1 MFYSLRL
8 MIFTAG
14 SMLGSSLLFLS
25 SSLAIYGIFAYY
37 SWFICTIAA
46 LILGYLM
53 SNLGQVYNNSGG
65 PYIYAKNLTP
75 QYARFIG
82 IIHLIALIIQLSSIY
97 FVLSQYCSK
106 FVPPTIS
113 LITIPIINY
122 ITNRYSEDFSF
133 NINMLLNILKMIPII
148 ILLITAFLKSNTL
161 LITECSHSYP
171 IIHSTSLIIF
181 AFSGFEF
188 GLVPQENKVKN
199 IMPPIIAGILIG
211 AFFGVVTQLL
221 VCNFLISPELSI
233 SPLNDLA
240 FILFGK
246 FGYFIMSITCCLFCI
261 TAGHTSFF
269 ICGNLSEA
277 IFNNHIKSQN
287 IRIFLLITLLLI
299 NILFDASENYLG
311 IFATLIKLSDF
322 LLTIPLMS
330 CIICYRILF
339 PKNWKLFFS
348 GFISILLF
356 MIPALL
362 SILV

>member
-1 MFYSLRL
+1 

-37 SWFICTIAA
+37 SWLICTISA

-53 SNLGQVYNNSGG
+53 SNLGQVCNNSGG
-65 PYIYAKNLTP
+65 PYIYAKNLIP
-75 QYARFIG
+75 QYASFIG

-97 FVLSQYCSK
+97 FVLSQYCSN
-106 FVPPTIS
+106 FISPAVTLTI
-113 LITIPIINY
+113 IPIINY
-122 ITNRYSEDFSF
+122 ITNRYSDDFSF
-133 NINMLLNILKMIPII
+133 NINMLLNTLKMIPIV
-148 ILLITAFLKSNTL
+148 ILLIAAFLKSDTFS
-161 LITECSHSYP
+161 IGECSHSYP

-199 IMPPIIAGILIG
+199 IMPPIIIGIFIG
-211 AFFGVVTQLL
+211 AFFGVVTQFL
-221 VCNFLISPELSI
+221 VCNLLTSPELST

-240 FILFGK
+240 FMLFGK
-246 FGYFIMSITCCLFCI
+246 IGFFIMNITCCLFCI

-269 ICGNLSEA
+269 VCGNLSEA
-277 IFNNHIKSQN
+277 IFNNHIKSQSM
-287 IRIFLLITLLLI
+287 RIFLLVILLLI
-299 NILFDASENYLG
+299 NILFDISENYLG

-339 PKNWKLFFS
+339 PGNWKLFFS
-348 GFISILLF
+348 SFVSILLF

-362 SILV
+362 SIFV